1 MKKLILLLL
10 FIPLVS
16 FGQDDSSSDLIVFL
30 IGLGIFIGIVLIMRL
45 IGAWMLRI
53 NEVVNQLEKV
63 NRKLRNIESKLDK
76 D

>member
-1 MKKLILLLL
+1 MKKLFLL
-10 FIPLVS
+10 FPLI
-16 FGQDDSSSDLIVFL
+16 QDDSSSDLIVFL